1 MYFSFIATVSDGNA
15 QGKGPGHG
23 PSLRLGGHTV
33 GSRVGGQGGRDGEAV
48 GVAVLAKLEA
58 AGVLDATALFT
69 PGNWVMGE
77 ETVSVQVLVNQCVCM
92 GTHWSEL
99 ALWVYS

>member
-23 PSLRLGGHTV
+23 PSLRLGGHAV
-33 GSRVGGQGGRDGEAV
+33 GSGVSGQGGGDGEAV

-69 PGNWVMGE
+69 PGNWVVGE
-77 ETVSVQVLVNQCVCM
+77 ENGVSTSPSQSVCVH
-92 GTHWSEL
+92 GHTLE
-99 ALWVYS
+99 